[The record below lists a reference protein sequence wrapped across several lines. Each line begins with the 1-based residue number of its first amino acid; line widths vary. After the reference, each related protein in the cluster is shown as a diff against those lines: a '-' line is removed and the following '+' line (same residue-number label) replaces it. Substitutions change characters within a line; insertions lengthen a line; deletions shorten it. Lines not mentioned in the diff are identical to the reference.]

1 MSNCLNMSSE
11 QEDSM
16 ARSMSTVEE
25 FSKRGAAKN
34 VTVRRTRQLRV
45 FTEKKPVEKNE
56 TINAKLESKKNEEG
70 KVEFKKEEIK
80 KEDVKEKKEV
90 KIVAPVSR
98 VVSPVPS
105 RPISPVVQQPV
116 PVSTPIASA
125 QGILRQPNGAGLM
138 SVIKKKFT
146 DAKRKLSSA
155 IGRLSGRHPPDGPAH
170 Q

>member
-11 QEDSM
+11 QEDSI

-25 FSKRGAAKN
+25 FSKRGAAKH

-45 FTEKKPVEKNE
+45 FTERKPVEKNE
-56 TINAKLESKKNEEG
+56 TTNAKLESKKNEEG
-70 KVEFKKEEIK
+70 KVELKKEEIK

-105 RPISPVVQQPV
+105 RPISPVVQQPI

-125 QGILRQPNGAGLM
+125 QGMLRQPNGAGLM
-138 SVIKKKFT
+138 SVIKKK
-146 DAKRKLSSA
+146 
-155 IGRLSGRHPPDGPAH
+155 DGPAH